1 MRMLQWMCGVTKL
14 DKIRH
19 ERSRGTTKVGEIT
32 KKIKER
38 MLKWYVHVM
47 RTEEHYA

>member
-1 MRMLQWMCGVTKL
+1 MRMLQWMCGV
-14 DKIRH
+14 